1 MRTPFTGMS
10 NMGWMDCYNEIK
22 KLIDSEEFK
31 KKNKT
36 WNPNDP
42 ENALSIALRKLYNEK
57 NSWGHKI

>member
-1 MRTPFTGMS
+1 
-10 NMGWMDCYNEIK
+10 MGWMDCYNEIK